1 MGTRTNTAKWVES
14 RKRWQV
20 NVQKDG
26 TRKTF
31 TSCIPGRNGQREANR
46 KADAWLD
53 EGIEDQRMKVGT
65 AYLKFLEG
73 KRQTTSRSN

>member
-31 TSCIPGRNGQREANR
+31 TSSIPGRNGQREANA
-46 KADAWLD
+46 KADAWL
-53 EGIEDQRMKVGT
+53 E
-65 AYLKFLEG
+65 
-73 KRQTTSRSN
+73 